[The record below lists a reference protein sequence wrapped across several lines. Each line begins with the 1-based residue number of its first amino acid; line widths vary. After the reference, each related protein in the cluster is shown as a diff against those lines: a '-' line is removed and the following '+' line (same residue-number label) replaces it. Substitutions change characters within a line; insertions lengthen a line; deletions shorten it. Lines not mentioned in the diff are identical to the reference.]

1 MEYNFDEI
9 RPYHDNEVNAA
20 IQRIIE
26 NKNFI
31 YFLNKFIVDPE
42 NFESEMQEIRNI
54 STIHDFQGKISRK
67 FIRTIIQ
74 SSINDFQMSGL
85 QNIDKDKGYLFI
97 SNHRDIFLDSAL
109 LQITLFENGYNT
121 TQNAIGNNLV
131 ITDLL
136 MDIAKLNK
144 MFLVKRDGNAR
155 ELIENSYILS
165 AFIEESIKQNHS
177 VWIAQRSGRTKDG
190 VDVTQQGLVKMLSLI
205 GEGSIVEKI
214 YNLNIVPISV
224 SYEFETCDFLKA
236 RELVLSQNGKYEK
249 QSGEDLLSIETGITQ
264 QKGRVNLVIG
274 KPLNESLNLWGEME
288 GNDNEILKNIA
299 FYIDQ
304 EILSNYV
311 LYPNNYIAADF
322 LKQSN
327 KYQNFHTAEQK
338 ELFITHIDDSCKKA
352 DVNCDLF
359 RDFLLKIYAN
369 PVFSKENLR

>member
-31 YFLNKFIVDPE
+31 YFLNKFILNPE
-42 NFESEMQEIRNI
+42 NFETEMQEIRNI
-54 STIHDFQGKISRK
+54 NTIHDFQGKISRK
-67 FIRTIIQ
+67 FVRAIIQ
-74 SSINDFQMSGL
+74 SSITDFIVSGL
-85 QNIDKDKGYLFI
+85 QNIDKNKGYLFI
-97 SNHRDIFLDSAL
+97 SNHRDIVLDSAL
-109 LQITLFENGYNT
+109 LQITLFENGFNT

-155 ELIENSYILS
+155 ELIENSYLLS

-205 GEGSIVEKI
+205 GEGSLVEKI
-214 YNLNIVPISV
+214 YNLNIVPVSV

-274 KPLNESLNLWGEME
+274 KPLNESFNLWSEME

-299 FYIDQ
+299 FQIDQ
-304 EILSNYV
+304 AILSNYV
-311 LYPNNYIAADF
+311 LYPSNYIAADF
-322 LKQSN
+322 LINSN
-327 KYQNFHTAEQK
+327 KYQKFYSTEQK
-338 ELFITHIDDSCKKA
+338 KLFVNYIDDSCKKA
-352 DVNCDLF
+352 DVICELF
-359 RDFLLKIYAN
+359 REFLLKIYAN